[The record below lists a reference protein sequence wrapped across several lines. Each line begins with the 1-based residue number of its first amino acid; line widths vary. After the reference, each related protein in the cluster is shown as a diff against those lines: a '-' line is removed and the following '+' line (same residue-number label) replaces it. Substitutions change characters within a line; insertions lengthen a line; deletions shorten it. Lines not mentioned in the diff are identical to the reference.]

1 MSKIK
6 KFKITKYKKEI
17 KPILQMKNISK
28 RYDQKNV
35 LQDLNMN
42 IMPSSITGLLGPN
55 GSGKTTIFNI
65 LLGITK
71 MDAGKLLINRDGKK
85 NIDIGL
91 LPIHQRCLENQ
102 IKFIPQHDSLFR
114 NLSVE
119 DNLKAIG
126 EIVLKD
132 KRQIEEKVENLLSEF
147 SLSNQRK
154 TMAHSLSGGQKKKV
168 TIMRALIGE
177 CRIMFMDEIFSNID
191 PITIE
196 MIKDVIVKLQLTRNI
211 TILISDHAFENVL
224 QIADE
229 IKILSNGYIVS
240 EGSPSSIVKDVRAR
254 SVYFG
259 EHY

>member
-28 RYDQKNV
+28 RYGKQNV

-65 LLGITK
+65 LLGIIK
-71 MDAGKLLINRDGKK
+71 MDAGELFINRDGKK
-85 NIDIGL
+85 NIDIGS
-91 LPIHQRCLENQ
+91 LPIHQRCSENQ

-114 NLSVE
+114 NMSVA
-119 DNLKAIG
+119 DNLKAIA

-132 KRQIEEKVENLLSEF
+132 RRKIEETVENLLSEF
-147 SLSNQRK
+147 SLTEQR
-154 TMAHSLSGGQKKKV
+154 TTLAHSLSGGQKKKV
-168 TIMRALIGE
+168 AICRALIGD
-177 CRIMFMDEIFSNID
+177 CRIMVLDEPLSNID

-196 MIKDVIVKLQLTRNI
+196 MIKDVIVKLQLTRSI
-211 TILISDHAFENVL
+211 TILVSDHSFEHIL
-224 QIADE
+224 KIADE
-229 IKILSNGYIVS
+229 IKILSGGHIIT
-240 EGSPSSIVKDVRAR
+240 EGPPSSVVKDSRAR
-254 SVYFG
+254 EKYFG
-259 EHY
+259 VDY

>member
-17 KPILQMKNISK
+17 KPILQMKNIAK
-28 RYDQKNV
+28 KYGNKHV
-35 LQDLNMN
+35 LKDLNMS

-71 MDAGKLLINRDGKK
+71 MDSGKLLVSHDGKK
-85 NIDIGL
+85 NEDIGST
-91 LPIHQRCLENQ
+91 PIHQRCLENK

-114 NLSVE
+114 NLSVV
-119 DNLKAIG
+119 DNLKAIA

-132 KRQIEEKVENLLSEF
+132 KRDIDEKVENLLTEF
-147 SLSNQRK
+147 SLSDQRN
-154 TMAHSLSGGQKKKV
+154 TLAYNLSGGQKKKV
-168 TIMRALIGE
+168 AIMRALIGE
-177 CRIMFMDEIFSNID
+177 CRIIFMDEIFSNVD

-196 MIKDVIVKLQLTRNI
+196 MIKDMIVKLQVTRNI

-224 QIADE
+224 QIADS
-229 IKILSNGYIVS
+229 IKILSDGLIVS
-240 EGSPSSIVKDVRAR
+240 EGSPDNIVKDVRAR

-259 EHY
+259 ENY

>member
-1 MSKIK
+1 MNKEETIIINGLTK
-6 KFKITKYKKEI
+6 QFKNV
-17 KPILQMKNISK
+17 LAVKNISFK
-28 RYDQKNV
+28 INKGT
-35 LQDLNMN
+35 
-42 IMPSSITGLLGPN
+42 IIGLLGPN
-55 GSGKTTIFNI
+55 GSGKPTIFNI

-102 IKFIPQHDSLFR
+102 IKFIPQHYSLFR

-147 SLSNQRK
+147 SLSNQRR
-154 TMAHSLSGGQKKKV
+154 TMAYSLSGGQKKKV
-168 TIMRALIGE
+168 AIMRALIGE

-240 EGSPSSIVKDVRAR
+240 EGSPSSIVKDVSARA
-254 SVYFG
+254 VYFG

>member
-28 RYDQKNV
+28 RYGQKNV
-35 LQDLNMN
+35 LQDLNMK

-55 GSGKTTIFNI
+55 GSGKTTLFNI

-71 MDAGKLLINRDGKK
+71 MDTGDLFINRDGKK
-85 NIDIGL
+85 NINIGS
-91 LPIHQRCLENQ
+91 LPIHQRCSENK

-114 NLSVE
+114 NMSVV
-119 DNLKAIG
+119 DNLKAVA

-132 KRQIEEKVENLLSEF
+132 RRQINETVENLLSEF
-147 SLSNQRK
+147 SLTEHRA
-154 TMAHSLSGGQKKKV
+154 TLAHSLSGGQKKKV
-168 TIMRALIGE
+168 AICRALIGE
-177 CRIMFMDEIFSNID
+177 CRIMVLDEPLSNID

-196 MIKDVIVKLQLTRNI
+196 MIKDVIVKLQLTRSI

-229 IKILSNGYIVS
+229 VKILSDGYICS
-240 EGSPSSIVKDVRAR
+240 EGPPASVVKDERAR
-254 SVYFG
+254 EKYFG
-259 EHY
+259 LNY